1 MSELHYQSA
10 KELARMI
17 REKEVSVT
25 EVMQA
30 HLDRIHATNPQVNA
44 ICTLLPDNEL
54 LAQAAAK
61 DAELANGGTP
71 GPLFGLPIAVK
82 DLALTKDIRT
92 TMGSLIYKD
101 FVPETDDL
109 FVERMKAAGA
119 IIIGKTNTPEFGA
132 GSNSF
137 NKVFG
142 MTCNPYDLT
151 KVAGG
156 SSGGGAAALA
166 AGMIPLADG
175 SDLGGSVRNPPS
187 FNNVFG
193 LRPSPGR
200 VPRVPNLQPWGS
212 MPVLGPMARSVED
225 AGLLLSVMAGY
236 DGRDPLA
243 LQGDPSIYAQSLAA
257 DMKGKKIAWTPDLG
271 RLPVDPEVIMVLEK
285 SLATFEEMGC
295 TVERAHPD
303 MFGGEDVFQ
312 TMRAAGFAAGLL
324 EDLKNHAD
332 KMKRTVIWNIEK
344 GLPMTALEI
353 AAAQKKRGEI
363 FQEMVAFMNE
373 YDYLLLPTAQVPP
386 FSVDV
391 EYPTEI
397 NGVKMHTYI
406 DWMMI
411 VSLITNTEHPAAS
424 VPAGFTADGL
434 PIGMQIVGKYRDEL
448 SVLQLA
454 YAFEQAT
461 GFGSKRPNLG

>member
-1 MSELHYQSA
+1 MTELHYTSA

-17 REKEVSVT
+17 RDKEVSVVD
-25 EVMQA
+25 VMKA
-30 HLDRIHATNPQVNA
+30 HLARIAETNPQVNA
-44 ICTLLPDNEL
+44 ICTLVPEDQL
-54 LAQAAAK
+54 LAQAAEK
-61 DAELANGGTP
+61 DAQLAAGHSP

-82 DLALTKDIRT
+82 DLALTKGIRT

-101 FVPETDDL
+101 LVPDVDEL

-142 MTCNPYDLT
+142 MTHNPYDLS

-156 SSGGGAAALA
+156 STGGGAAALA
-166 AGMIPLADG
+166 AGMVPLADG
-175 SDLGGSVRNPPS
+175 SDLGGSVRNPPGY
-187 FNNVFG
+187 NNVFG

-200 VPRVPNLQPWGS
+200 IPRVPNMQPWGS
-212 MPVLGPMARSVED
+212 MPVLGPMGRSVED

-243 LQGDPSIYAQSLAA
+243 LEGDTAVYAQPLKA
-257 DMKGKKIAWTPDLG
+257 DMRGKKIAWTPDLG
-271 RLPVDPEVIMVLEK
+271 RLPVDPEVILVLEK
-285 SLATFEEMGC
+285 NLAILEEMGC
-295 TVERAHPD
+295 IVERAHPKLE
-303 MFGGEDVFQ
+303 GGEEVFQ
-312 TMRAAGFAAGLL
+312 TMRAAGFAGGLL

-332 KMKRTVIWNIEK
+332 KMKRTVIWNIER
-344 GLPMTALEI
+344 GIPLTGLEI
-353 AAAQKKRGEI
+353 AAAQKTRGEH

-397 NGVKMHTYI
+397 NGVPMETYI

-424 VPAGFTADGL
+424 VPGGFTADGL
-434 PIGMQIVGKYRDEL
+434 PVGLQIVGKYRDEL

-454 YAFEQAT
+454 HAFEQAT
-461 GFGSKRPNLG
+461 KFGETRPEIK

>member
-1 MSELHYQSA
+1 MSEIHYQSA
-10 KELARMI
+10 KTIARMI
-17 REKEVSVT
+17 REKSISVT

-30 HLDRIHATNPQVNA
+30 HLDRIRETNPQINA
-44 ICTLLPDNEL
+44 ICTLLPEDDL
-54 LAQAAAK
+54 LAQAAEK
-61 DAELANGGTP
+61 DAELAAGKAP

-82 DLALTKDIRT
+82 DLALTKGIRT
-92 TMGSLIYKD
+92 TMGSLLFKD
-101 FVPETDDL
+101 FVPDVDTL

-137 NKVFG
+137 NPVFG
-142 MTCNPYDLT
+142 MTRNPYDLS

-187 FNNVFG
+187 FNNIFG

-200 VPRVPNLQPWGS
+200 IPMVPSLQPWSS
-212 MPVLGPMARSVED
+212 MPVAGPMARSVED

-236 DGRDPLA
+236 DGRSPLS
-243 LQGDPSIYAQSLAA
+243 LDGNPSIYAGSLEA
-257 DMKGKKIAWTPDLG
+257 DMRGKKIAWTPDLG
-271 RLPVDPEVIMVLEK
+271 RLQVEPAVIETLEK
-285 SLATFEEMGC
+285 NLVIFEEMGC
-295 TVERAHPD
+295 IVERACPKLD
-303 MFGGEDVFQ
+303 GAEDVFQ
-312 TMRAAGFAAGLL
+312 TLRAAGYAAALGH
-324 EDLKNHAD
+324 ELKNNRE
-332 KMKRTVIWNIEK
+332 KMKETLVWNVEK
-344 GLPMTALEI
+344 GMPLTSLDVSM
-353 AAAQKKRGEI
+353 AQQKRGMI

-373 YDYLLLPTAQVPP
+373 YDYLLLPVAQVAP
-386 FSVDV
+386 FSTEI

-397 NGVKMHTYI
+397 NGVPMETYI

-411 VSLITNTEHPAAS
+411 VSIITTTEHPAAS
-424 VPAGFTADGL
+424 VPGGFTADGL
-434 PIGMQIVGKYRDEL
+434 PIGLQIVGKYRDEM

-454 YAFEQAT
+454 HAFEQAT
-461 GFGSKRPNLG
+461 KFGERRPPVQ

>member
-1 MSELHYQSA
+1 MSELHYLSA
-10 KELARMI
+10 NELARMI
-17 REKEVSVT
+17 REKSVSVT

-30 HLDRIHATNPQVNA
+30 HLARIKATNPQVNG
-44 ICTLLPDNEL
+44 ICTLLPEEDL
-54 LAQAAAK
+54 LDQAAKK
-61 DAELANGGTP
+61 DAELATGQP
-71 GPLFGLPIAVK
+71 VGPLFGLPIAVK
-82 DLALTKDIRT
+82 DLALTKGIRS
-92 TMGSLIYKD
+92 TMGSPLFKD
-101 FVPETDDL
+101 FVPDIDSL

-137 NKVFG
+137 NPIFG
-142 MTCNPYDLT
+142 MTHNPYDLS
-151 KVAGG
+151 KIAGG

-200 VPRVPNLQPWGS
+200 IPMVPSLQPWSS

-236 DGRDPLA
+236 DGRSPISLE
-243 LQGDPSIYAQSLAA
+243 GDPSIYAGSLAA
-257 DMKGKKIAWTPDLG
+257 DMRGKKIAWTPDLG
-271 RLPVDPEVIMVLEK
+271 RLQVEPAVIETLEK
-285 SLATFEEMGC
+285 NLAIFESMGC
-295 TVERAHPD
+295 IVERACPKLE
-303 MFGGEDVFQ
+303 GAEEVFQ
-312 TMRAAGFAAGLL
+312 TLRAAGYAASLGHEL
-324 EDLKNHAD
+324 ENNRDI
-332 KMKRTVIWNIEK
+332 MKETLIWNVEK
-344 GLPMTALEI
+344 GMPLTSLEI
-353 AAAQKKRGEI
+353 SAAQQKRGAI

-373 YDYLLLPTAQVPP
+373 YDYLLLPTAQVVP
-386 FSVDV
+386 FSTDI

-397 NGVKMHTYI
+397 NGVPMETYI

-411 VSLITNTEHPAAS
+411 VSIITTTEHPAAS
-424 VPAGFTADGL
+424 VPGGFTADGL
-434 PIGMQIVGKYRDEL
+434 PIGLQIVGKYRDEM

-454 YAFEQAT
+454 HAFEQAT
-461 GFGSKRPNLG
+461 KFGEQRPSIQ

>member
-1 MSELHYQSA
+1 
-10 KELARMI
+10 MI
-17 REKEVSVT
+17 RDKEVSVVD
-25 EVMQA
+25 VMKA
-30 HLDRIHATNPQVNA
+30 HLARIAETNPQVNA
-44 ICTLLPDNEL
+44 ICTLLPEDDL
-54 LAQAAAK
+54 LAQAAEK
-61 DAELANGGTP
+61 DAQLAAGHTP

-82 DLALTKDIRT
+82 DLALTKGIRT

-101 FVPETDDL
+101 FVPDVDEL
-109 FVERMKAAGA
+109 FVARMKSAGA

-142 MTCNPYDLT
+142 MTRNPYDLS

-156 SSGGGAAALA
+156 STGGGAAALA
-166 AGMIPLADG
+166 AGMVPLADG
-175 SDLGGSVRNPPS
+175 SDLGGSVRNPPG

-200 VPRVPNLQPWGS
+200 IPRVPNMQPWGS
-212 MPVLGPMARSVED
+212 MPVLGPMGRSVED

-243 LQGDPSIYAQSLAA
+243 LQGDPTIYAQSLEA
-257 DMKGKKIAWTPDLG
+257 DMRGKKIAWTPDLG
-271 RLPVDPEVIMVLEK
+271 RLPVDPEVVLVLEK
-285 SLATFEEMGC
+285 NLAILEEMGC
-295 TVERAHPD
+295 IVERAHPKLE
-303 MFGGEDVFQ
+303 GGEEVFQ

-324 EDLKNHAD
+324 EDLKKHAD
-332 KMKRTVIWNIEK
+332 KMKKTVIWNIEK
-344 GLPMTALEI
+344 GIPMTGIEI
-353 AAAQKKRGEI
+353 AAAQKKRGEH

-397 NGVKMHTYI
+397 NGVPMETYI

-424 VPAGFTADGL
+424 VPGGFTADGL
-434 PIGMQIVGKYRDEL
+434 PVGLQIVGKYRDEL
-448 SVLQLA
+448 SVLQFA
-454 YAFEQAT
+454 HAFEQAT
-461 GFGSKRPNLG
+461 KFGETRPEIQ

>member
-1 MSELHYQSA
+1 MSELHYLSA

-17 REKEVSVT
+17 REKSVSVT

-30 HLDRIHATNPQVNA
+30 HLARIKATNPQVNA
-44 ICTLLPDNEL
+44 ICTLLPEDKL
-54 LAQAAAK
+54 LAKAAEK
-61 DAELANGGTP
+61 DAALAIGAP
-71 GPLFGLPIAVK
+71 IGPLFGFPIAVK
-82 DLALTKDIRT
+82 DLTLTKGIRT
-92 TMGSLIYKD
+92 TMGSPIYQD
-101 FVPETDDL
+101 FIPDVDAL

-137 NKVFG
+137 NPVFG
-142 MTCNPYDLT
+142 ITRNPYDLS

-200 VPRVPNLQPWGS
+200 VPLVPSLQPWSS
-212 MPVLGPMARSVED
+212 MPVVGPMARSVED

-236 DGRDPLA
+236 DGRSPVSLE
-243 LQGDPSIYAQSLAA
+243 GKGSIYAGPLAA
-257 DMKGKKIAWTPDLG
+257 DMQGKKIAWTPDLG
-271 RLPVDPEVIMVLEK
+271 RLQVEPAVIETLEK
-285 SLATFEEMGC
+285 NLAIFEEMGC
-295 TVERAHPD
+295 IVERAHPKLE
-303 MFGGEDVFQ
+303 GGEEVFQ
-312 TMRAAGFAAGLL
+312 TLRAASFAAGMAQ
-324 EDLKNHAD
+324 DLANHRD
-332 KMKRTVIWNIEK
+332 KMKETVIWNIEK
-344 GLPMTALEI
+344 GLPLTGLEI
-353 AAAQKKRGEI
+353 AAAQQKRGEH

-373 YDYLLLPTAQVPP
+373 YDYLLLPVAQVTP

-391 EYPTEI
+391 EYPMEI
-397 NGVKMHTYI
+397 NGVPLETYI

-424 VPAGFTADGL
+424 VPGGFTAAGL
-434 PIGMQIVGKYRDEL
+434 PIGLQIVGKYRDEL

-461 GFGSKRPNLG
+461 KFGERRPLL

>member
-1 MSELHYQSA
+1 MTELHYTSA
-10 KELARMI
+10 TELARMI
-17 REKEVSVT
+17 RDKEVSVVD
-25 EVMQA
+25 VMKA
-30 HLDRIHATNPQVNA
+30 HLARIAATNPQVNA
-44 ICTLLPDNEL
+44 ICTLVPEDEL
-54 LAQAAAK
+54 LAQAAEK
-61 DAELANGGTP
+61 DSQLAAGHTP

-82 DLALTKDIRT
+82 DLALTKGIRT
-92 TMGSLIYKD
+92 TMGSLVYKD
-101 FVPETDDL
+101 LVPEIDEL

-142 MTCNPYDLT
+142 MTNNPYDLS

-156 SSGGGAAALA
+156 STGGGAAALA
-166 AGMIPLADG
+166 AGMVPLADG
-175 SDLGGSVRNPPS
+175 SDLGGSVRNPPG

-200 VPRVPNLQPWGS
+200 VPRVPNMQPWGS
-212 MPVLGPMARSVED
+212 MPVIGPMGRSVED

-243 LQGDPSIYAQSLAA
+243 LQGDPAIYGQSLQA
-257 DMKGKKIAWTPDLG
+257 DMRGKKIAWTPDLG
-271 RLPVDPEVIMVLEK
+271 RLPVDPEVILVLEK
-285 SLATFEEMGC
+285 NLAILEEMGC
-295 TVERAHPD
+295 IVERAHPKLE
-303 MFGGEDVFQ
+303 GGEEVFQ

-332 KMKRTVIWNIEK
+332 KMKTTVIWNIEK
-344 GLPMTALEI
+344 GIPLTGLEI
-353 AAAQKKRGEI
+353 AAAQKKRGEH

-397 NGVKMHTYI
+397 NGVQMETYI

-424 VPAGFTADGL
+424 VPGGFTADGL
-434 PIGMQIVGKYRDEL
+434 PVGLQIVGKYRDEL

-454 YAFEQAT
+454 HAFEQAT
-461 GFGSKRPNLG
+461 KFGEVRPGIK

>member
-1 MSELHYQSA
+1 MSELHYTSA

-17 REKEVSVT
+17 REKEVSVV

-30 HLDRIHATNPQVNA
+30 HLKRIADTNPQINA
-44 ICTLLPDNEL
+44 IVALQPEDEL
-54 LAQAAAK
+54 LKQAAEK
-61 DAELANGGTP
+61 DAQLAAGGAI
-71 GPLFGLPIAVK
+71 GPLFGLPIAIK
-82 DLALTKDIRT
+82 DLALTKGIPT

-101 FVPETDDL
+101 FVPEIDSL
-109 FVERMKAAGA
+109 FVQRIKAAGA

-137 NKVFG
+137 NKVYG
-142 MTCNPYDLT
+142 MTKNPYDQG
-151 KVAGG
+151 KIAGG

-200 VPRVPNLQPWGS
+200 IPMHPKLQLWGS
-212 MPVLGPMARSVED
+212 MPVLGPMARSAED

-243 LQGDPSIYAQSLAA
+243 LEGDPAIYAQSLAA

-271 RLPVDPEVIMVLEK
+271 RLAVDPEVVLTLEK
-285 SLATFEEMGC
+285 NLAIFEEMGC
-295 TVERAHPD
+295 IVERAHPKLE
-303 MFGGEDVFQ
+303 GGEEVFQ
-312 TMRAAGFAAGLL
+312 TMRAAGYASGSL
-324 EDLKNHAD
+324 EDFKKHAD
-332 KMKRTVIWNIEK
+332 KMKKTVIWNIEK
-344 GLPMTALEI
+344 GIPLTGLEI
-353 AAAQKKRGEI
+353 AAAQKKRGEH
-363 FQEMVAFMNE
+363 FQEMVAFLNE

-386 FSVDV
+386 FSVDI

-397 NGVKMHTYI
+397 NGVRMETYI

-424 VPAGFTADGL
+424 VPAGFTGDGL
-434 PIGMQIVGKYRDEL
+434 PIGLQIVGKYRDEL

-454 YAFEQAT
+454 HAFEQAT
-461 GFGSKRPNLG
+461 KFAERRPAL

>member
-10 KELARMI
+10 KNLARMI
-17 REKEVSVT
+17 REKELSVT
-25 EVMQA
+25 EVMQV
-30 HLDRIHATNPQVNA
+30 HLDRINQTNPQVNA
-44 ICTLLPDNEL
+44 ICTLLPEDEL

-61 DAELANGGTP
+61 DADLASGVTP

-101 FVPETDDL
+101 FVPEIDAL

-142 MTCNPYDLT
+142 MTRNPYDLN

-200 VPRVPNLQPWGS
+200 IPRVPNLQPWGS

-243 LQGDPSIYAQSLAA
+243 LKGDPNIYTQSLAA

-271 RLPVDPEVIMVLEK
+271 RLPVDPEVILVLEQN
-285 SLATFEEMGC
+285 LAIFEEMGC
-295 TVERAHPD
+295 IVERAHPEL
-303 MFGGEDVFQ
+303 MGGEDVFQ
-312 TMRAAGFAAGLL
+312 TMRAASFAAGLL

-344 GLPMTALEI
+344 GLPMTGLEI
-353 AAAQKKRGEI
+353 AAAQQKRGEH

-386 FSVDV
+386 FSVDI
-391 EYPTEI
+391 EYPLEI
-397 NGVKMHTYI
+397 NGEKMHTYI

-424 VPAGFTADGL
+424 VPGGFTADGL
-434 PIGMQIVGKYRDEL
+434 PVGLQIVGKYRDEL
-448 SVLQLA
+448 SVLHLA

-461 GFGSKRPNLG
+461 GFGNKRPELG